1 MPVSARAHASERGSR
16 APRSGG
22 NFSSGGW
29 LRGARR
35 IPSPNHNARPAGVT
49 IDLVVIHHISLPP
62 GRFSGDAIE
71 QLFCNR
77 LDAAAHPAYRD
88 LAALQV
94 SAHFLVRRRG
104 ELIQFVGCDERAW
117 HAGAS
122 QFLGRQGCNDFSIG
136 IELEGDGEHDFT
148 PPQYRR
154 LELLLGK
161 LRERY
166 PLRYVAAHSDVA
178 PGRKHDPGE
187 HFDWQRLLSS
197 AQLAG
202 IERPSNVA

>member
-1 MPVSARAHASERGSR
+1 MAVSGRAHQSARGNRRGED
-16 APRSGG
+16 GG
-22 NFSSGGW
+22 AFCAGGW
-29 LRGARR
+29 LRTARR
-35 IPSPNHNARPAGVT
+35 VPSPNHNARPHGATV
-49 IDLVVIHHISLPP
+49 DLVVIHHISLPP
-62 GRFSGDAIE
+62 GKFSGDAIE

-88 LAALQV
+88 IAPMQV

-117 HAGAS
+117 HAGVS
-122 QFLGRQGCNDFSIG
+122 RFLGRNGCNDFSIG

-148 PPQYRR
+148 KAQYRR
-154 LELLLGK
+154 LERLIGA

-166 PLRYVAAHSDVA
+166 ALRYIAAHSDVA
-178 PGRKHDPGE
+178 PGRKQDPGA
-187 HFDWQRLLSS
+187 HFDWQRLLSC

-202 IERPSNVA
+202 IDRPTAAA